1 MKKFVL
7 ISIMLIGATTSLLFA
22 QTNFEITVIDSF
34 KWNSSIGGGVE
45 AADAAEFNGSIFLS
59 YFYSSNASNKRYVF
73 LVKKEN
79 GIYSIDTVATFI
91 QDYFSHTR
99 ATAIQI
105 ESSGNP
111 WVYYQYGGD
120 IFASR
125 KVNGTWITDQIVSN
139 LFISGITTLDGV
151 GNEIGLFYKGA
162 TSEAQTSY
170 GLMFAQWK
178 NNAWETKVLYEQP
191 GDLRDPRP
199 SALQI
204 GNDIYVSFI
213 TISGSPDSII
223 VHVLKE
229 NNGNWNE
236 DFSDVVVTQL
246 GGVYISDRGMLGKS
260 GNGNVF
266 LWREY
271 GQSDSGESLGWRLFE
286 KDVNGWHRVNLVS
299 PPDGFMAWPQGSNLT
314 ITNNGTIVMI
324 SEANGFD
331 PKISWVK
338 PDGTCGLN
346 EKLPYWD
353 WNPFMLWLQDIV
365 TVNDDIYIYYTNG
378 APGNYDY
385 PVTFKETKININDLI
400 TDIKSEQNNIP
411 GTFNLSQNYP
421 NPFNPTT
428 VIEYQIPNVKTQN
441 LASQLVQLK
450 VYNLLGREVA
460 ILVNEAKQP
469 GIYKVNFDASSLS
482 SGIYLYELKTG
493 NFTQIRKMILL
504 K

>member
-105 ESSGNP
+105 DSSGNP

-229 NNGNWNE
+229 KIGRA
-236 DFSDVVVTQL
+236 SC
-246 GGVYISDRGMLGKS
+246 
-260 GNGNVF
+260 
-266 LWREY
+266 RE
-271 GQSDSGESLGWRLFE
+271 
-286 KDVNGWHRVNLVS
+286 RV
-299 PPDGFMAWPQGSNLT
+299 
-314 ITNNGTIVMI
+314 
-324 SEANGFD
+324 
-331 PKISWVK
+331 
-338 PDGTCGLN
+338 
-346 EKLPYWD
+346 
-353 WNPFMLWLQDIV
+353 
-365 TVNDDIYIYYTNG
+365 
-378 APGNYDY
+378 
-385 PVTFKETKININDLI
+385 
-400 TDIKSEQNNIP
+400 
-411 GTFNLSQNYP
+411 
-421 NPFNPTT
+421 
-428 VIEYQIPNVKTQN
+428 
-441 LASQLVQLK
+441 
-450 VYNLLGREVA
+450 
-460 ILVNEAKQP
+460 
-469 GIYKVNFDASSLS
+469 
-482 SGIYLYELKTG
+482 
-493 NFTQIRKMILL
+493 
-504 K
+504 